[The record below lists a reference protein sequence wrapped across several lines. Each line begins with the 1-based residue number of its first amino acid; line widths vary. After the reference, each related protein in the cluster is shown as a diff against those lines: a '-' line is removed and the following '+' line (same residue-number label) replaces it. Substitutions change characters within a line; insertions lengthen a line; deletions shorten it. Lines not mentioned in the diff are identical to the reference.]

1 MWGIERLWLEG
12 LLWATA
18 VPLSLWD
25 KARRYGIPFLLSA
38 YGVGLLLNTG
48 GGSFLLENTWWAGQL
63 GLIFSVLTAA
73 TWVGHVPSRE
83 AALAILI
90 QFGAYLLLL
99 RSNHLAMSWALL
111 ETAAISGYFLAL
123 TLSREQNPWATVL
136 LYFTWN
142 VLASALLLMGIALR
156 LLAGQKLSYPLA
168 SAGWLSD
175 SLLLWGWA
183 IKVGFIPWQ
192 GWLLRL
198 YQALP
203 PLWAGWFS
211 AVPKGALL
219 SNLLF
224 MIPDTGGDS
233 GLQGALFYALAATT
247 LVGSYS
253 LAWTQKTVLE
263 ILFWGSLGQG
273 AFLALVMTPGAQVAG
288 WYFWMVYAVGTWVGF
303 AYGARPWLSSW
314 GKGVGLLILANLAA
328 LPPVIGFWVKLALFE
343 RGFQLLVGPWRYV
356 LLVSGAFA
364 LIGGLLS
371 YGKALWLLWKSQSDG
386 ASPSVFWRGLYLMTA
401 TVLLLMGISIGLL

>member
-18 VPLSLWD
+18 MPLSLWD
-25 KARRYGIPFLLSA
+25 KARHYGIPLLICG
-38 YGVGLLLNTG
+38 YGLGLLMDTG
-48 GGSFLLENTWWAGQL
+48 SGSFLLENTWWAGQL
-63 GLIFSVLTAA
+63 GLIFSLLTAA
-73 TWVGHVPSRE
+73 SWVGHAPSRE

-99 RSNHLAMSWALL
+99 RSGHLAMSWALL

-123 TLSREQNPWATVL
+123 TLSTEQNPWATAL
-136 LYFTWN
+136 TYFIWN

-168 SAGWLSD
+168 SGGWLSD
-175 SLLLWGWA
+175 GLLLWGWA
-183 IKVGFIPWQ
+183 IKAGFIPWQ
-192 GWLLRL
+192 NWLLRL
-198 YQALP
+198 YRALP

-224 MIPDTGGDS
+224 MLPDTGVSTLKGF
-233 GLQGALFYALAATT
+233 LFYALAATT
-247 LVGSYS
+247 LIGSYS
-253 LAWTQKTVLE
+253 VAWTRETVLE

-273 AFLALVMTPGAQVAG
+273 AFLALVLVPGAQVAG

-303 AYGARPWLSSW
+303 AYGARPWLSGW
-314 GKGVGLLILANLAA
+314 GKVVGLLILANLAA
-328 LPPVIGFWVKLALFE
+328 LPPVMGFWVKIALFE
-343 RGFQLLVGPWRYV
+343 RAFQLLVGPWRYA
-356 LLVSGAFA
+356 LLGSGAFA

-371 YGKALWLLWKSQSDG
+371 YGKVLWLLWNTQPASD
-386 ASPSVFWRGLYLMTA
+386 SSSILWRGLYLATA
-401 TVLLLMGISIGLL
+401 ILLLLLGIGVGLL